1 MADLAQSAVVVTVR
15 SQQGRRK
22 LRIAQVTAD
31 GSGTTIPASHLDMN
45 YIDHAILSL
54 QKAALSSVADYNYL
68 TDTFTA
74 SAGATTLTM
83 AAAGSSGAVM
93 DLQAWGW

>member
-1 MADLAQSAVVVTVR
+1 MTDLAQSAVVVTVR

-31 GSGTTIPASHLDMN
+31 GGTTIPASHLDMT
-45 YIDHAILSL
+45 YIDHAILSP
-54 QKAALSSVADYNYL
+54 QKAALSAVADYNYL
-68 TDTFTA
+68 TDDFSA
-74 SAGATTLTM
+74 AGATTLTM
-83 AAAGSSGAVM
+83 AAAGSTGAVM